1 MFYTFLH
8 PSKWKRYGYNELE
21 RFMVR
26 IWFLLGHLHL
36 TWAFVWLFLYW
47 CIYCMTWSSDFIAIA
62 PTLHNTCS
70 IVQCMHPEILNSSQL
85 LNYILK
91 PCIKTSQ
98 CALKAFVTQC
108 KNVIRFTKKRHVE
121 DLISSLPPFTP
132 KKSIKI

>member
-1 MFYTFLH
+1 
-8 PSKWKRYGYNELE
+8 
-21 RFMVR
+21 
-26 IWFLLGHLHL
+26 
-36 TWAFVWLFLYW
+36 
-47 CIYCMTWSSDFIAIA
+47 MTWSSDFIAIA

-108 KNVIRFTKKRHVE
+108 KNVIRFTKKTHVE

-132 KKSIKI
+132 KKSSFRTKFFSYNTIYDEINGRIGHCKKFTD